1 MDNPLMHYILLDEQI
16 QFDGTIAKL
25 AQKIAAVVGDTAD
38 KAIVEAIIAAARAEE
53 VTDLYMI
60 DKKFILDAIREKQ
73 ELENQKPLT
82 NGDRI
87 RAMSDEE
94 LTDLLWDAYNAG
106 SDDAEA
112 WHFGYGHRYSFEW
125 DLEWLQKP
133 AKEET

>member
-1 MDNPLMHYILLDEQI
+1 MDNTLMHYILLDEQI

-60 DKKFILDAIREKQ
+60 DKKFIFDAIREKQ

-94 LTDLLWDAYNAG
+94 LAKWVVCPFDTCGRMPPFDGMICEDCV
-106 SDDAEA
+106 
-112 WHFGYGHRYSFEW
+112 H
-125 DLEWLQKP
+125 EWLQKP

>member
-1 MDNPLMHYILLDEQI
+1 MDNPLMHYILLNEQI

-94 LTDLLWDAYNAG
+94 LAEYIGQHTLCDRIQDEGDWCDKRAVCRDCLTD
-106 SDDAEA
+106 
-112 WHFGYGHRYSFEW
+112 
-125 DLEWLQKP
+125 WLRQPVKGEP
-133 AKEET
+133 